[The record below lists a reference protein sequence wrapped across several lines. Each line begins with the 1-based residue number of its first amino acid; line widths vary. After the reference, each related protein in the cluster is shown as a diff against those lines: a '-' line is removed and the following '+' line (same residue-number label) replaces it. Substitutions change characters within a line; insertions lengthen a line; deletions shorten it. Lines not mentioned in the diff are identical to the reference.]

1 MWRSPNHLDL
11 IAPHSLRQLGNLF
24 MKKELE
30 SQGMLRAAAITKST
44 SRVRNAG
51 NCSNHP
57 VRTSAPVF
65 LYAGLLALSPKDIFN
80 SVLLRVKKEKNLKFH
95 CASVMN

>member
-1 MWRSPNHLDL
+1 MVWRSPNHLDL

-24 MKKELE
+24 KKELE

-65 LYAGLLALSPKDIFN
+65 LYAGLLALISKRHFQF
-80 SVLLRVKKEKNLKFH
+80 SAFKSKKEKN
-95 CASVMN
+95 